1 MMNDFKIDKLSV
13 IGRAAEAYATG
24 KLTEVKQ
31 RAEKLYLGKRYPFVI
46 SAEYPYP
53 LHLFSPRLTT
63 MLRGDADYPDAQDVW
78 QVITARENI
87 IRMIAITS
95 INRTAAEI
103 LGPQFQEIYPQE
115 SIDVKRPRKQM
126 IGYMIKIVM
135 ECFGYIVSRGRMQ
148 IDTNRPGAESSNRRT
163 NYFKSATRY
172 TKMTISDRDAFLD
185 QIKNEDMRRHFTAM
199 TDLIIEG
206 RTEYQKDYRIT
217 DLTNWD
223 SL

>member
-1 MMNDFKIDKLSV
+1 MMNDLKIDKLSV

-24 KLTEVKQ
+24 NLNEVKHG
-31 RAEKLYLGKRYPFVI
+31 AEQLYLGKRYPFVI
-46 SAEYPYP
+46 NAEYPYP

-63 MLRGDADYPDAQDVW
+63 MLGGDAGYPDAQNVW

-87 IRMIAITS
+87 IRMISITS

-103 LGPQFQEIYPQE
+103 LGPQFQEIYPQD

-135 ECFGYIVSRGRMQ
+135 ESFGYIVSRGRMQ
-148 IDTNRPGAESSNRRT
+148 IDTNRLGAESSNRRT

-185 QIKNEDMRRHFTAM
+185 QITNEDVKRHFTAI

-206 RTEYQKDYRIT
+206 RTEYQKAYRINE
-217 DLTNWD
+217 LTSWD

>member
-1 MMNDFKIDKLSV
+1 MNDLKIDKLSV

-24 KLTEVKQ
+24 NLNEVKHG
-31 RAEKLYLGKRYPFVI
+31 AEQLYLGKRYPFVI
-46 SAEYPYP
+46 NAEYPYP

-63 MLRGDADYPDAQDVW
+63 MLGGDAGYPDAQNVW

-87 IRMIAITS
+87 IRMISITS

-103 LGPQFQEIYPQE
+103 LGPQFQEIYPQD

-135 ECFGYIVSRGRMQ
+135 ESFGYIVSRGRMQ
-148 IDTNRPGAESSNRRT
+148 IDTNRLGAESSNRRT

-185 QIKNEDMRRHFTAM
+185 QITNEDVKRHFTAI

-206 RTEYQKDYRIT
+206 RTEYQKAYRINE
-217 DLTNWD
+217 LTSWD

>member
-1 MMNDFKIDKLSV
+1 MNDFKIDKLSV

-24 KLTEVKQ
+24 DLSEVKQ
-31 RAEKLYLGKRYPFVI
+31 RAEQLYLGKRYPFVI

-63 MLRGDADYPDAQDVW
+63 MLGGDAAYPDAQDVW
-78 QVITARENI
+78 QVVTARENI
-87 IRMIAITS
+87 IRMISITS

-135 ECFGYIVSRGRMQ
+135 ESFGYITTGSRMQ
-148 IDTNRPGAESSNRRT
+148 IDTNRGVENSDKRRT

-172 TKMTISDRDAFLD
+172 SKMTTAERNVLLE
-185 QIKNEDMRRHFTAM
+185 QIGNAEVKRHFQAIA
-199 TDLIIEG
+199 DLILAG
-206 RTEYQKDYRIT
+206 QTEYQKVYNIDG
-217 DLTNWD
+217 LTNWD